1 MQAIIDYNLM
11 PDNSARKPDW
21 LRVKLPTNP
30 TYGKVSKIFKKHR
43 LHTVCEEA
51 LCPNIAECWGSGTG
65 TIMILGD
72 ICTRSC
78 RFCAVKK
85 GNPMRK
91 IDDSEPLRAAMAAKE
106 LGLKYLVITSV
117 CRDDLP
123 DGGAEHFA
131 KTIKSVRQEC
141 KNIMIEA
148 LIPDFR
154 GDLECIRKVVDAG
167 PDVLCHNVETVY
179 RLSHIARDRRA
190 SFQLSLSVL
199 KKAKELRPELITK
212 TSFMLGL
219 GETEED
225 VVQTLKLIRDAG
237 IDIVFMGQYLRPSR
251 DKFHLPVKEYVPPDV
266 FDKYRR
272 IAESMGFS
280 LVVAGPLVRS
290 SYRAA
295 EFFIE
300 KDT

>member
-1 MQAIIDYNLM
+1 M
-11 PDNSARKPDW
+11 PDNSVRKPEW
-21 LRVKLPTNP
+21 LRVRLPTNP
-30 TYGKVSKIFKKHR
+30 TYGKVLKIFKKYR

-51 LCPNIAECWGSGTG
+51 LCPNIAECWESGTG

-72 ICTRSC
+72 VCTRSC
-78 RFCAVKK
+78 RFCAVTR
-85 GNPMRK
+85 GNPMGK
-91 IDDSEPLRAAMAAKE
+91 VDESEPLRVAMAVKE

-123 DGGAEHFA
+123 DGGAAHFA
-131 KTIKSVRQEC
+131 KTIELVRQ
-141 KNIMIEA
+141 NIQDIMIEA

-154 GDLECIRKVVDAG
+154 GDAVSIRKVVDAG

-179 RLSHIARDRRA
+179 RLSSLARDKRA
-190 SFQLSLSVL
+190 SFQLSLNVL
-199 KKAKELRPELITK
+199 KKAKELEPGLITK

-225 VVQTLKLIRDAG
+225 VVQTLGLIREAG
-237 IDIVFMGQYLRPSR
+237 VDIVFMGQYLRPSHN
-251 DKFHLPVKEYVPPDV
+251 KFHLPVKEYISPSL

-272 IAESMGFS
+272 IAESMGFK

-290 SYRAA
+290 SYKAA
-295 EFFIE
+295 EFFI
-300 KDT
+300 KKNM